1 MVERLK
7 NAWRQLKQGAP
18 GERFAQFHARRDG
31 LRRGRPWKYIF
42 PPLGFALVAIG
53 LILLPAPG
61 PGMLVTL
68 AGLTLLARESLM
80 VARALDWAELRV
92 RRLGARRA

>member
-7 NAWRQLKQGAP
+7 KAWRQLKQGTP
-18 GERFAQFHARRDG
+18 GERFAKFHARRDAM
-31 LRRGRPWKYIF
+31 RRSGPWKYIF

-53 LILLPAPG
+53 IILLPAPG
-61 PGMLVTL
+61 PGMLVIL
-68 AGLTLLARESLM
+68 VGLTLLARESLM